1 MIANSINSTVFISR
15 HFFLYV
21 LAQKIWGRKGVS
33 MLKLESANHGKM
45 LWTTVGYFLKSEE
58 VISEYYKEVGS

>member
-1 MIANSINSTVFISR
+1 
-15 HFFLYV
+15 
-21 LAQKIWGRKGVS
+21 

-58 VISEYYKEVGS
+58 VMSITKKLGHKKKRINDLVVTIMWSLYNN